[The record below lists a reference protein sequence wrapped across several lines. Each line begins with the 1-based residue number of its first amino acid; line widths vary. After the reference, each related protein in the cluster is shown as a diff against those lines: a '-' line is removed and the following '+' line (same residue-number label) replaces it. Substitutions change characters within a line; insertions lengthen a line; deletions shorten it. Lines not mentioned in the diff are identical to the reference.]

1 MPSDLLKNTSHPFLY
16 LCSYDLCDC
25 CIALGGMGLGIT
37 DTCIITEELAYG
49 CTGIQTAVEANS
61 LGQMPV
67 ILGGNDEQKKKYL
80 GRMIEEP
87 LMCVSYTKYFQRF
100 FNHFRFSVSD
110 YTHLAKTSQSS
121 YFSLNRY

>member
-1 MPSDLLKNTSHPFLY
+1 ML
-16 LCSYDLCDC
+16 
-25 CIALGGMGLGIT
+25 AGGMGLGIT

-67 ILGGNDEQKKKYL
+67 ILAGNHEQKTKYL

-87 LMCVSYTKYFQRF
+87 LMCVRTGLFTPYE
-100 FNHFRFSVSD
+100 
-110 YTHLAKTSQSS
+110 
-121 YFSLNRY
+121 